1 MSRWQRFLLTLDA
14 FLEPFRLLKHRRER
28 LEAREEATERRLMQF
43 TENLVNALTT
53 ATVAQQAPLNAAAL
67 ALQTQATG
75 FAAWMEMISAAQGDP
90 RVFSNSDANEAA
102 RERATIQDLIDKG
115 YPVESSAELQ
125 LRYLIASEQEVS
137 A

>member
-14 FLEPFRLLKHRRER
+14 LLEPFRLLKHRRER
-28 LEAREEATERRLMQF
+28 QEAREEATERRLMQF

-75 FAAWMEMISAAQGDP
+75 FASWMTMISASQGEP